1 MSKTLLDIV
10 QPARLP
16 WSHTLAKGQR
26 LRIVD
31 LEGCQA
37 VDTLLYNAADPLER
51 YDLQQTIQTEGAIFV
66 TTGTALMSN
75 EGRVLARVVDDT
87 VGNHDTLGGACSAES
102 NTVRFGLD
110 KRHLHSC
117 RDNFLHEYCA
127 HGLAKADIVGNINF
141 FMNVPVEENGHLAI
155 VDGVS
160 KAGDYVEIEAAMD
173 IVVVISNCPQ
183 INNPC
188 NGFNPTPIRL
198 TIFER

>member
-1 MSKTLLDIV
+1 MSKTVLDIV
-10 QPARLP
+10 HPARLS
-16 WSHTLAKGQR
+16 WSHPLGKGQR

-37 VDTLLYNAADPLER
+37 VDTLLYNADDPVER
-51 YDLQQTIQTEGAIFV
+51 YDLQQTIQAQRAIFV
-66 TTGTALMSN
+66 TTGTRLMSN
-75 EGRVLARVVDDT
+75 EGRALAVISDDT

-102 NTVRFGLD
+102 NTVRFGLE

-117 RDNFLHEYCA
+117 RDNFLHAYVSN
-127 HGLAKADIVGNINF
+127 GLGKDDIVGNINF
-141 FMNVPVEENGHLAI
+141 FMNVPVEQNGHLAI

-160 KAGDYVEIEAAMD
+160 RAGSYVEIEAQMN
-173 IVVVISNCPQ
+173 IVVMISNCPQ

-198 TIFER
+198 TIFDR